1 MNKNTL
7 TGVVAVL
14 FGLLPAA
21 QAQTGNAEGVYYL
34 AVKGADWALAFNTD
48 LFGLE
53 PMENA
58 AYGNGANQRMKTDM
72 SAEGLMVS
80 AFIERL
86 TNGQAAKIKSSV
98 GCRNLYWEKLKNFPI
113 PAQNLKRMEYR
124 GMSLLQADYEEV
136 KDDGVFEQRSVHA
149 YLFHPGYCVDLHVSK
164 SDYQA
169 GDAPLLNKFLNR
181 IRLVTDY
188 RPPAT
193 ESEPQAADAPPQAGD
208 SGARLEATLQA
219 GIMAYMGGDYKKAAA
234 NLASVLESEKKNR
247 TLSDRMLIP
256 LIDHLGESYGRLGEF
271 KKAHE
276 ALDYGISLFP
286 TQTQLNYNKACAYGE
301 MGELDN
307 ALAELEK
314 AYANNPKRKPYL
326 PNPATDSSFAKFRSE
341 PKFKEFL
348 KRNGG

>member
-1 MNKNTL
+1 M
-7 TGVVAVL
+7 L

-21 QAQTGNAEGVYYL
+21 QAQTGNAEGLYYL
-34 AVKGADWALAFNTD
+34 AVKGADWALAFNTE

-53 PMENA
+53 PMENV

-72 SAEGLMVS
+72 SADGLMVS

-86 TNGQAAKIKSSV
+86 TAAQADKIKSNV

-113 PAQNLKRMEYR
+113 PAQNIKRMQYR
-124 GMSLLQADYEEV
+124 DMSLLQADYEQV

-149 YLFHPGYCVDLHVSK
+149 YLFHPGYCADLHISK
-164 SDYQA
+164 SEYQP

-181 IRLVTDY
+181 IRLVKDY
-188 RPPAT
+188 RPPAA
-193 ESEPQAADAPPQAGD
+193 EAEPQAADSTPQAGD
-208 SGARLEATLQA
+208 SGAPLQNMLQA
-219 GIMAYMGGDYKKAAA
+219 GITAYMGGDYRKAAA
-234 NLASVLESEKKNR
+234 NMGQVLESEKTNR

-256 LIDHLGESYGRLGEF
+256 LVDNLGESYGRLGDF

-276 ALDYGISLFP
+276 TLDYGISLFP
-286 TQTQLNYNKACAYGE
+286 THTQLNYNKACAYGE
-301 MGELDN
+301 AGELDN

-348 KRNGG
+348 KRNGR